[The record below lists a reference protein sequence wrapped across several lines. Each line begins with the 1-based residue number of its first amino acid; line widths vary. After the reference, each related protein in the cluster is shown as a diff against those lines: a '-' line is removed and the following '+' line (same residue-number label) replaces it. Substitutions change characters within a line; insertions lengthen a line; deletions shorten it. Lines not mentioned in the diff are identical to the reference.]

1 MNLFV
6 VSVSWANK
14 LIFFQEMLFFLSV
27 RWVSTYD
34 RWRPEKEFFSS
45 IWVIGNFLSGSIF
58 DNSKLWQLTFFR
70 LTGLREIT
78 LTWRLLNYWTF
89 ALIIGQE
96 TPKCASEQFKAW
108 PRSIVN
114 DNSQHFWAGI
124 NYRRAI
130 HHNEQLNATDQLHV
144 WINVLALSHY
154 LSLPLRI
161 YLCHNYAC
169 VYACLSLS
177 SSRCDSHI
185 RFSRACQL

>member
-34 RWRPEKEFFSS
+34 RWRPEKSFSVRSESSATFFQGQYST
-45 IWVIGNFLSGSIF
+45 ILNFGCLH
-58 DNSKLWQLTFFR
+58 FFR

-78 LTWRLLNYWTF
+78 VTWRLLNYWTF

-108 PRSIVN
+108 PRSIVR

-130 HHNEQLNATDQLHV
+130 HHNEQLNATDQSRV
-144 WINVLALSHY
+144 WINVGSLSLSTY
-154 LSLPLRI
+154 LSL
-161 YLCHNYAC
+161 
-169 VYACLSLS
+169 S
-177 SSRCDSHI
+177 
-185 RFSRACQL
+185 